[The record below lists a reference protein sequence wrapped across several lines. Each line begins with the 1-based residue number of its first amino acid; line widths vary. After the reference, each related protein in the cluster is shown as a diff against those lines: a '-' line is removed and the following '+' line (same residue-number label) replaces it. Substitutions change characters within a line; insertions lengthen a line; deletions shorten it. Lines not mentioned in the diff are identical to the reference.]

1 MKPNEIVPP
10 RHYKRDEG
18 QLECFEAFR
27 QMFGN
32 QAALHA
38 CMFNATKYIFRHDKK
53 GCTHQAAITDL
64 DKAMVIFKKSSHG
77 LTNGAAAFGRSENN
91 TAYLAWSAEL

>member
-1 MKPNEIVPP
+1 MNHSDIVAP
-10 RHYKRDEG
+10 RHYKRDDG

-27 QMFGN
+27 QMYGN

-38 CMFNATKYIFRHDKK
+38 CMFNATKYIFRHDTK

-64 DKAMVIFKKSSHG
+64 DKAIH
-77 LTNGAAAFGRSENN
+77 
-91 TAYLAWSAEL
+91 YLESAKRIYSQLEEEDL

>member
-18 QLECFEAFR
+18 QIECFEAFR

-64 DKAMVIFKKSSHG
+64 DKAIHYIEFAKSIYSQ
-77 LTNGAAAFGRSENN
+77 LEEED
-91 TAYLAWSAEL
+91 L